1 MNKFGWMR
9 FILFF
14 YIYIYFILL
23 LAFCV
28 LIIKWNNRRNTI
40 IDVLSDAFRAMPL
53 HVYYFSL
60 SLFGIFF
67 GRFTIKTWTS
77 SLSYFFYYFTIFK
90 QNISKKGEK
99 QKFCSFFLCFM
110 FITISYQLFSCL
122 FFYCYHFIVMNIEI
136 V

>member
-1 MNKFGWMR
+1 MNAFYS
-9 FILFF
+9 LFL
-14 YIYIYFILL
+14 YIYLFHCFARILC
-23 LAFCV
+23 AHHKV
-28 LIIKWNNRRNTI
+28 EQSAKHNNRCTLWR
-40 IDVLSDAFRAMPL
+40 LSCHAIARLLFL
-53 HVYYFSL
+53 SL
-60 SLFGIFF
+60 SLSLWGFF
-67 GRFTIKTWTS
+67 FSRFTIKTWTS

>member
-1 MNKFGWMR
+1 MNAFYS
-9 FILFF
+9 LFL
-14 YIYIYFILL
+14 YIYLFHCFARILC
-23 LAFCV
+23 AHHKV
-28 LIIKWNNRRNTI
+28 EQSAKHNNRCTLWR
-40 IDVLSDAFRAMPL
+40 LSCHAIARLLFL
-53 HVYYFSL
+53 SL
-60 SLFGIFF
+60 SLSLGFF
-67 GRFTIKTWTS
+67 SVVLRLKLEHHHYHI
-77 SLSYFFYYFTIFK
+77 FFYYFTIFQ